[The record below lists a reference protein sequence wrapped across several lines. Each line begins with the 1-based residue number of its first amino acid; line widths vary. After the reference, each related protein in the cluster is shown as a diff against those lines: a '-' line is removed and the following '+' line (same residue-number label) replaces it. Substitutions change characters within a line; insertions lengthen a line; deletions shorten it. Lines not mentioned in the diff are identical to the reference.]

1 MNTPLVRLRILCSH
15 MRRKCKP
22 SLRHFAR
29 MSWTFELTLVALL
42 PRDNIFLCQHYHKQ
56 PVQCKEFWNKNEWKP
71 HKPYAGEDVGAAKPT
86 VGGACVGAERK
97 KSKSPSKKELFC
109 TVLKTIC
116 FLVQFKMEVLNTN
129 VISFFSPLTT
139 FTVWKR
145 FYFPFWSNLK

>member
-1 MNTPLVRLRILCSH
+1 MNTALVRLRILCSH
-15 MRRKCKP
+15 MRRKRKP
-22 SLRHFAR
+22 SLRHLAR
-29 MSWTFELTLVALL
+29 MSWTFELTLVVLL
-42 PRDNIFLCQHYHKQ
+42 PRDNIFYVSIITNSPSNARNFETKMNENRTNRMLEKMLAQ
-56 PVQCKEFWNKNEWKP
+56 PNRLLVELVLVLKE
-71 HKPYAGEDVGAAKPT
+71 
-86 VGGACVGAERK
+86 K

-116 FLVQFKMEVLNTN
+116 FLVHFKMEVLNTN

>member
-1 MNTPLVRLRILCSH
+1 MNTASLRLRILCLH

-22 SLRHFAR
+22 SLRHFSR
-29 MSWTFELTLVALL
+29 MSATLELTLVALL
-42 PRDNIFLCQHYHKQ
+42 PRDNIFYVSNITVRPMQGILKQ
-56 PVQCKEFWNKNEWKP
+56 NEWKP

-116 FLVQFKMEVLNTN
+116 FLVHFKMEVLNTN
-129 VISFFSPLTT
+129 FISFFSPITT